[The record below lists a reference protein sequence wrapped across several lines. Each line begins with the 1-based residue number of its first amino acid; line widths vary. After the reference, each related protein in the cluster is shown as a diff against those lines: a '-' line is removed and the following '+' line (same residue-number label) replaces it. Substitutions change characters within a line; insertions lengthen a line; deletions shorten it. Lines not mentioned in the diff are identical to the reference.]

1 MKHTGQINKVELS
14 IIVVSYNC
22 AEVIQQC
29 IESVLTFCENAELI
43 VVDNNSTD
51 GTRDILSLYS
61 NRCKMVLNNTNE
73 GFTKGCNIGIE
84 KAEGEFLMLLNP
96 DAYFVDNS
104 AQLLV
109 NELKKESGLGAVAP
123 NLYFPDGSVQNYIRT
138 FPFISGI
145 WVEHFVPSRFWNK
158 FPFYRKYTCQ
168 GLDLS
173 KKQYLEQ
180 PAGAAI
186 VFRSQFSMDETYFI
200 YGSDVALC
208 KDVYEAGMK
217 VMLVPEAK
225 VYHHQSK
232 GGTENSNV
240 VLKMFLQL
248 DALYGYGAFFHKY
261 NSRLYFYCYRVFMG
275 ISLALVAGATI
286 FSSAEKRRLKFRRLQ
301 LFIEG
306 KNFRYYSKQHD

>member
-1 MKHTGQINKVELS
+1 MKHTGQINEVELS

-29 IESVLTFCENAELI
+29 IESVLTFCKNTELI

-51 GTRDILSLYS
+51 GTRAILKQY
-61 NRCKMVLNNTNE
+61 NTQCKVVLNNSNE
-73 GFTKGCNIGIE
+73 GFTKGCNTGI
-84 KAEGEFLMLLNP
+84 KNSVGNFLMLLNP
-96 DAYFVDNS
+96 DAYFGDSSV
-104 AQLLV
+104 QLLV
-109 NELKKESGLGAVAP
+109 DELKHNSLLGAVAP
-123 NLYFPDGSVQNYIRT
+123 NLYFPNGTVQNYIRT

-158 FPFYRKYTCQ
+158 FQAYRKYTCQ

-186 VFRSQFSMDETYFI
+186 VFRKQFRMDETYFI

-208 KDVYEAGMK
+208 KDVYQGGMK

-240 VLKMFLQL
+240 ELKMFLQL

-261 NSRLYFYCYRVFMG
+261 NSRLYFYCYKIFMG
-275 ISLALVAGATI
+275 MSLALVAVATI
-286 FSSAEKRRLKFRRLQ
+286 FSSAEKRRLKFRRLR
-301 LFIEG
+301 LFIRG
-306 KNFRYYSKQHD
+306 TNFRHYFKQHD